1 MKKIITVLLA
11 FAAIVIP
18 AKVLAVDDAGMP
30 AKFWTYPVV
39 YALDE
44 EVTWYIDVSG
54 TSFPEGVDLYLWA
67 WSPTEPDAGN
77 WENSSD
83 FAKMEY
89 EGDRIY
95 KKTLIPTEYYGVP
108 VGDIQ
113 ASAGFWM
120 RVKDKTGTLQSD
132 VIQMPWSV
140 AEITTFTS
148 SGKAVQIFPED
159 FYLDTPVSIL
169 VNAEKVWTGAV
180 QGGLVGKPSIHL
192 HSGLNA
198 FDADALMEYQAW
210 VPERVEKTKLKPIG
224 NNIYKIDFIT
234 PRKYYGVGE
243 DYVMENIQF
252 VLPSTDW
259 VAVGTDEGGKDF
271 VFRVL
276 GVPIPPDPAFY
287 FFPKKLSQLDML
299 TLVRTDNE
307 KNSEGLVYTIT
318 AGNKTLT
325 GEFVGRKE
333 NRRAYINL
341 LGELAGTTVTKITL
355 KLEHLNGAEILT
367 TDIPLVPLSE
377 LE

>member
-18 AKVLAVDDAGMP
+18 AKVLASDPAGMP

-54 TSFPEGVDLYLWA
+54 TSFPEGVDLYLWT
-67 WSPTEPDAGN
+67 WSPSEPDQGN
-77 WENSSD
+77 SANSSE
-83 FAKMEY
+83 FAKLEY
-89 EGDRIY
+89 VGDGLY
-95 KKTLIPTEYYGVP
+95 KKTLIPTEYYHMSVD
-108 VGDIQ
+108 DIQ
-113 ASAGFWM
+113 VSAGFWM
-120 RVKDKTGTLQSD
+120 RVKDKTGIMESD
-132 VIQMPWSV
+132 VIQIPWSV

-148 SGKAVQIFPED
+148 SGKTAQIFPEN

-169 VNAEKVWTGAV
+169 VNAEKVWVDGV

-192 HSGLNA
+192 HSGLNS
-198 FDADALMEYQAW
+198 FNNDALVEYQAW
-210 VPERVEKTKLKPIG
+210 VPERVEKTMLKPIG
-224 NNIYKIDFIT
+224 NNIYKIDFI
-234 PRKYYGVGE
+234 PREYYGVNE
-243 DYVMENIQF
+243 DFVMENIQF
-252 VLPSTDW
+252 VLPATDW
-259 VAVGTDEGGKDF
+259 AAVGTDAGSKDF

-276 GVPIPPDPAFY
+276 GVPIPPDPVFY
-287 FFPKKLSQLDML
+287 FFPQKLSQWDIL
-299 TLVRTDNE
+299 TLVRTNNE

-318 AGNKTLT
+318 AGNKILT
-325 GEFVGRKE
+325 GQFVGGKE

-355 KLEHLNGAEILT
+355 KLDHLDGAEILT